1 MSSLYPT
8 KGSGTCPRCVT
19 TQNDDGWRGQWI
31 QKRIWLG
38 EENLND
44 GLNYIGIRSLYKLYD
59 VDDFIFYKKRDT
71 VDFSRAT

>member
-1 MSSLYPT
+1 M
-8 KGSGTCPRCVT
+8 
-19 TQNDDGWRGQWI
+19 
-31 QKRIWLG
+31 
-38 EENLND
+38 ND